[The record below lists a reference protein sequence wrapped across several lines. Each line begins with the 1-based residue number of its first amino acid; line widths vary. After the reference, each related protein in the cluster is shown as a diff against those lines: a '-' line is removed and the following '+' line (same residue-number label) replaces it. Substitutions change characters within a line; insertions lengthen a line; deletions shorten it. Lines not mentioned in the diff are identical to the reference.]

1 MRALILFVILLLW
14 ATDLPAQ
21 HPVLAEGQ
29 RVRISVCL
37 EVARDRVRCSGR
49 IAGTMVEETAGN
61 LIIRHQQDSGIYAI
75 PLNSIQRLQV
85 PKGRKRRTVT
95 SAVVGSVFGAV
106 LGGVIGKR
114 IDPGEP
120 PSPSRGNCINA
131 HMWIIC
137 TGDRGEASGLAKG
150 ALVGAALGIG
160 VGALTGTFIR
170 TDRWEDIPRGQLR
183 VEPIVG
189 VEGRFGL
196 SASVRF

>member
-14 ATDLPAQ
+14 TTDLPAQ

-95 SAVVGSVFGAV
+95 SAVVGSVRANRHRHLAAIVSTLTCGSSAPGIGEKQAASLKVRWSEQHWGSV
-106 LGGVIGKR
+106 LALLQV
-114 IDPGEP
+114 
-120 PSPSRGNCINA
+120 PSLEQTAGRTSRGGSFVSNQ
-131 HMWIIC
+131 
-137 TGDRGEASGLAKG
+137 L
-150 ALVGAALGIG
+150 LGS
-160 VGALTGTFIR
+160 R
-170 TDRWEDIPRGQLR
+170 DD
-183 VEPIVG
+183 
-189 VEGRFGL
+189 
-196 SASVRF
+196 SAFLLQ